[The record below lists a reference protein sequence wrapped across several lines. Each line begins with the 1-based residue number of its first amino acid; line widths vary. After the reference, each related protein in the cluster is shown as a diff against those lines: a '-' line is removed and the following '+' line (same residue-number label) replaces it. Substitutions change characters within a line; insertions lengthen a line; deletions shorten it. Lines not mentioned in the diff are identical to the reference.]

1 MVLLL
6 NAFLSIVEN
15 DNAEKQGEKKLYT
28 PYPGKLHDLV
38 WQKPI
43 FSASLEL
50 LWSRATVIG
59 IISHKRRI

>member
-1 MVLLL
+1 MLK
-6 NAFLSIVEN
+6 N
-15 DNAEKQGEKKLYT
+15 KEKKIYT

-38 WQKPI
+38 LQKPI

-59 IISHKRRI
+59 ITPHRRHV